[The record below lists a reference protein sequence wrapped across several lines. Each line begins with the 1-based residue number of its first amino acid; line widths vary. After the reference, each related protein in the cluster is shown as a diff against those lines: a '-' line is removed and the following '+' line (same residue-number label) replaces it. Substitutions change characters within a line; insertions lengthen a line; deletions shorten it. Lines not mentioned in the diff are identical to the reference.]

1 MRRSNP
7 DTVITIVTAFLA
19 TTWIV
24 GTAVAIFRYIVPA
37 LGGW

>member
-1 MRRSNP
+1 MRKS
-7 DTVITIVTAFLA
+7 DSDSVITIVTAFLA

-24 GTAVAIFRYIVPA
+24 GTAVAIFRFVIPA